1 MNDPRKIA
9 IKDYTYFLPDSRIAM
24 HPLPDRDQSKLLVYQ
39 NGIIREDVYR
49 NLADHF
55 DKGSL
60 IVFNNTRV
68 IAARIL
74 FKKPSGAIVEIFCL
88 EPAGVNNISEAFEQ
102 TGTAVWNCMVGGAS
116 KWKAGQVM
124 QKTVKHGQNEILLI
138 AAYESKTATGI
149 NIRFSWTP
157 VNYNFGQILGL
168 AGTTPLPPYIKRP
181 AEQQDAERYQTIYSS
196 KEGSVAAPTAG
207 LHFSQYIFE
216 ELRSKN
222 ITREDL
228 TLHVGAGTFKP
239 VKSELIGDHE
249 MHAEYIEV
257 AKNTIENLL
266 KFTKSDIIAVGTT
279 TLRTLETLYWLG
291 VKEKVRNPVQATV
304 GESIDSSLLNL
315 NQWEA
320 YDLEKLKIPK
330 EEALSALIR
339 FMEEAKLEKLVAKT
353 QILIV
358 PGYKFKI
365 TDLLVTN
372 FHQPDSTLL
381 LLVAAFIGNDW
392 KKVYQFAL
400 ENGFRFL
407 SYGDGCLL
415 NRSD

>member
-9 IKDYTYFLPDSRIAM
+9 IKDYTYLLPDSRIAM
-24 HPLPDRDQSKLLVYQ
+24 YPLAERDQSKLLLYR
-39 NGIIREDVYR
+39 NGIINEDIYR
-49 NLADHF
+49 NLADHL
-55 DKGSL
+55 DTGSL

-68 IAARIL
+68 IAARLL

-88 EPAGVNNISEAFEQ
+88 DPAGELNNFNVAMEK
-102 TGTAVWNCMVGGAS
+102 TGNTVWNCMVGGAS
-116 KWKAGQVM
+116 KWKVGQVM
-124 QKTVKHGQNEILLI
+124 QKTIQHGQIEIHLS
-138 AAYESKTATGI
+138 AAYESKTSTGI

-157 VNYNFGQILGL
+157 ADYNFRQILNL
-168 AGTTPLPPYIKRP
+168 AGTTPLPPYIKRR

-207 LHFSQYIFE
+207 LHFSPYIFE

-222 ITREDL
+222 ITCENV

-239 VKSELIGDHE
+239 VKSELIDDHE

-257 AKNTIENLL
+257 PKHTIQNLL
-266 KFTKSDIIAVGTT
+266 QFANRPIIAVGTT
-279 TLRTLETLYWLG
+279 TFRTVETLYWLG
-291 VKEKVRNPVQATV
+291 VKQV
-304 GESIDSSLLNL
+304 GSRESEVLELG
-315 NQWEA
+315 QWEA
-320 YDLEKLKIPK
+320 YELLKQNVSNQD
-330 EEALSALIR
+330 ALSALLKY
-339 FMEEAKLEKLVAKT
+339 MEDHDLEQLVAKT
-353 QILIV
+353 QILIA

-365 TDLLVTN
+365 TDVLVTN

-392 KKVYQFAL
+392 KKVYGYAL
-400 ENGFRFL
+400 ENDFRFL

-415 NRSD
+415 SRND